1 VAAPPFTTSNRIEEV
16 LRMEKRHKTTVART
30 LSLNIVC
37 AKLVLIGALFVPLL
51 AAVKYLPQRENPPES
66 LVLVPA
72 AEKPRPREL
81 MRIYSIVRSHRPDIT
96 ETEGWELSEVIWEES
111 SGYGLDPMLVLAVID
126 VESKFQYR
134 AVSPAGARGIMQIL
148 PNVGKSLLQEISWH
162 QPTHSNSFRPEFL
175 DDPVLNIKL
184 GVYYLND
191 LKKSF
196 RNLTHALTAY
206 NMGPTET
213 KNRLDNDI
221 EFSEDYATLV
231 LAAYRHYKNGKTKPP
246 TF

>member
-1 VAAPPFTTSNRIEEV
+1 
-16 LRMEKRHKTTVART
+16 MEKRHKTTLART
-30 LSLNIVC
+30 LTLTIVC
-37 AKLVLIGALFVPLL
+37 TKLALVGALFIPFLVTMEYRPPSETVAESPISVPIPV
-51 AAVKYLPQRENPPES
+51 AQKPP
-66 LVLVPA
+66 
-72 AEKPRPREL
+72 PREL

-96 ETEGWELSEVIWEES
+96 EAEAWEISEVILEES

-126 VESKFQYR
+126 VESKFQYG

-148 PNVGKSLLQEISWH
+148 PYVAKSLVQKIGLH
-162 QPTHSNSFRPEFL
+162 QLSHSKSFRPEFL

-184 GVYYLND
+184 GVCYLHD

-213 KNRLDNDI
+213 KNRLENDI
-221 EFSEDYATLV
+221 EIPEEYSTLV
-231 LAAYRHYKNGKTKPP
+231 LAAYRQYKSGKTKQSI
-246 TF
+246 F

>member
-1 VAAPPFTTSNRIEEV
+1 
-16 LRMEKRHKTTVART
+16 MEKRHKTTLART
-30 LSLNIVC
+30 LILTIVWT
-37 AKLVLIGALFVPLL
+37 KLALVGALFIPFLVTMEPR
-51 AAVKYLPQRENPPES
+51 PQRETVAES
-66 LVLVPA
+66 PLLVPVPMA
-72 AEKPRPREL
+72 QKPPPREL
-81 MRIYSIVRSHRPDIT
+81 IRIYAIVRSHRPDIT
-96 ETEGWELSEVIWEES
+96 EAEAWEISEVILEES

-126 VESKFQYR
+126 VESKFQYE

-148 PNVGKSLLQEISWH
+148 PYVAKSLVQKIGLH
-162 QPTHSNSFRPEFL
+162 QLSHAKSFRPEFL

-184 GVYYLND
+184 GVYYLHD

-221 EFSEDYATLV
+221 EIPEEYSTLV
-231 LAAYRHYKNGKTKPP
+231 LAAYREYKSGKTKPL